1 MSGLYVHFP
10 FCVRKCAYCDFYSV
24 AGRLDLIDSYIDALL
39 LEAQGHAGLPF
50 ETLYL
55 GGGTPSLLGTGGIRK
70 LISGLSRSFDFS
82 NLIEATIEV
91 NPESATGSVL
101 GAARDSGIN
110 RVSIGVQSLYDAEL
124 AGVGRIHRAKEAT
137 DALATARRTGFS
149 EISADVIVGLPG
161 QDWRGLRTTL
171 GTLTDSD
178 ISHLSLYCLSIEPG
192 TPLSENPPPDL
203 PSADDQAEL
212 FQQASDLLEERGFYQ
227 YEISNFAL
235 SGHECRHNL
244 NYWRGGEYL
253 GLGPA
258 AATHWHGQRRKNR
271 EELEAYLDNPRGLAA
286 DLEKLDAREK
296 AAEEAILRLRL
307 ISEGLDTNE
316 LCHRFGPD
324 NTSSLILRLKALAEE
339 GLLNASG
346 PRYWLP
352 PSRALTSNPILC
364 RLLGD

>member
-1 MSGLYVHFP
+1 VSGLYVHIP

-24 AGRLDLIDSYIDALL
+24 AGRLDLIDAYIDALL
-39 LEAQGHAGLPF
+39 LEAQGYAGLPF
-50 ETLYL
+50 KTLYL
-55 GGGTPSLLGTGGIRK
+55 GGGTPSLLGANGIKK
-70 LISGLSRSFDFS
+70 LIDGLNMSFDLRH
-82 NLIEATIEV
+82 LIEVTIEV

-110 RVSIGVQSLYDAEL
+110 RVSIGVQSLCDAEL
-124 AGVGRIHRAKEAT
+124 VGAGRIHRAKEAT

-149 EISADVIVGLPG
+149 EISADTIVGLPG
-161 QDWRGLRTTL
+161 QDWRGLQTTL

-178 ISHLSLYCLSIEPG
+178 ISHLSLYCLSLEPG
-192 TPLSENPPPDL
+192 TPLAENPPPDL
-203 PSADDQAEL
+203 PSADVQAEL
-212 FQQASDLLEERGFYQ
+212 FQQAVDFLIERGFYQ

-235 SGHECRHNL
+235 NGHECRHNL

-258 AATHWHGQRRKNR
+258 AASHWRGQRRKNR
-271 EELEAYLDNPRGLAA
+271 EELESYLDNPRGLAA
-286 DLEKLDAREK
+286 DLEKLEAREK

-307 ISEGLDTNE
+307 ISEGLDTNQ
-316 LCHRFGPD
+316 LCRRFGED
-324 NTSSLILRLKALAEE
+324 NTSSLIFRLNALAEE

-346 PRYWLP
+346 SKYRLP
-352 PSRALTSNPILC
+352 PSRVLTSNPILC

>member
-1 MSGLYVHFP
+1 VSGLYVHIP
-10 FCVRKCAYCDFYSV
+10 FCARKCAYCDFYSV
-24 AGRLDLIDSYIDALL
+24 AGRLDLIDAYIDALL
-39 LEAQGHAGLPF
+39 LEAQDYVGLSF

-55 GGGTPSLLGTGGIRK
+55 GGGTPSLLGPGGIRK
-70 LISGLSRSFDFS
+70 LISGLRSRFDFT

-110 RVSIGVQSLYDAEL
+110 RVSIGVQSLCDTEL
-124 AGVGRIHRAKEAT
+124 AGVGRIHRVKEAI
-137 DALATARRTGFS
+137 DALATAKRTGFS
-149 EISADVIVGLPG
+149 EISADIIVGLPG
-161 QDWRGLRTTL
+161 QDWRALRTTL
-171 GTLTDSD
+171 RTLTDSG

-192 TPLSENPPPDL
+192 TPLAENPPPDL
-203 PSADDQAEL
+203 PSADVQAEL
-212 FQQASDLLEERGFYQ
+212 FQRASDLLEERGFYQ

-258 AATHWHGQRRKNR
+258 AASHWHGQRRKNR
-271 EELEAYLDNPRGLAA
+271 EELEAYLDNPRDLAA
-286 DLEKLDAREK
+286 DSEKLDVRQK
-296 AAEEAILRLRL
+296 ATEDAILRLRL

-324 NTSSLILRLKALAEE
+324 NTSSLILRLNTLAEE
-339 GLLNASG
+339 GLLSVSG
-346 PRYWLP
+346 SRYRLP